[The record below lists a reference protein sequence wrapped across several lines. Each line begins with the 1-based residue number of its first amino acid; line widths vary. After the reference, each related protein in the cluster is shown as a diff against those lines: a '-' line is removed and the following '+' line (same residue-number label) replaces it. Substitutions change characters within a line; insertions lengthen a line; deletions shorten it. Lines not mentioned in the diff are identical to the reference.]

1 MSLQI
6 AKVKGISIR
15 LHFTLVIAFALIS
28 FTLASDFL
36 PFFFPGLSSTEYW
49 TIGLIGAIIMFSSVL
64 IHEIAHSIL
73 AQRYG
78 IEVREIVLF
87 VFGGVSDIS
96 EELKDYKKE
105 LKMAAAG
112 PVMSFILAGIFGLA
126 WLLVSNVVPIG
137 ETSIRNFIIPILY
150 YGALLNTILGTFNLI
165 PAFPSDGGRILRAI
179 LVRRKKDY
187 NEATKSA
194 ANVGIAISY
203 VFMALGFIT
212 LLTGEI
218 IGGIWIL
225 LLGWFLRSGAESY
238 LAQIRLT
245 SILSRTYLRDIMNT
259 NVISVKPD
267 LTGDEL
273 LRDYFNKYMKS
284 AFPVVDE
291 RNRLLGLVTLARLL
305 AGPEANL
312 NRVKAG
318 DAMIHRNELIVMN
331 AGMTTENALMQMT
344 QKRMGKVFV
353 CKEDTDELVGMIS
366 KTDVLNVEMERQE
379 IAQTLRKSGSSNSK
393 VRRTN

>member
-112 PVMSFILAGIFGLA
+112 PVMSLILAGIFGLA